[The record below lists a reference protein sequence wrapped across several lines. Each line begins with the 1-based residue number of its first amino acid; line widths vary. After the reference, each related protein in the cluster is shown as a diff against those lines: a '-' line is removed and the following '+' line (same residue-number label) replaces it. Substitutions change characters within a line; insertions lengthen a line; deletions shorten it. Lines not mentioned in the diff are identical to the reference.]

1 MKFLRKINKGFI
13 LTILVLIALA
23 IYLVQL
29 EIQRNEEKPEIEKV
43 CKEYIEL
50 VNKYSN
56 FQDVDISTEEK
67 EKEYISKIREEIKPY
82 LIDNEYVL
90 DSQSENLL
98 YNLENAV
105 SQKVKTK
112 VRKIEKIKKYV
123 FDGNEVTVTLNSSI
137 EIEKYEDNEDEE
149 EVINKKTYDA
159 EDTITLTKVDDT
171 WKITYVELQN
181 SDEYQYYNDMSIED
195 F

>member
-13 LTILVLIALA
+13 LTILVLIALI

-56 FQDVDISTEEK
+56 SQDVDISTEEK

-137 EIEKYEDNEDEE
+137 EIEKYEDNEDEK

-171 WKITYVELQN
+171 WKITYAELQD

>member
-13 LTILVLIALA
+13 LTILVLIALI

-56 FQDVDISTEEK
+56 SQDVDISTEEK

-171 WKITYVELQN
+171 WKITYAELQD